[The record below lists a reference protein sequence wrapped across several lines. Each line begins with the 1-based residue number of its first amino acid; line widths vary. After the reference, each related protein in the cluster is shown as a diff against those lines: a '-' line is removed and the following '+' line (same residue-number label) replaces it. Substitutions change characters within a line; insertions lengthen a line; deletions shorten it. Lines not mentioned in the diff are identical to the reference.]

1 MQCKQILKKV
11 ISVVVG
17 IFLYLGVYY
26 INVYA
31 AEANVD
37 ISSHTVEQGKE
48 FEVSIKITAQENI
61 VGYTFFLKYD
71 PNVIEVVSGHDG
83 GGGGQI
89 ALANAFDQARK
100 DVDIKV
106 IFKAKGPGTT
116 DVEYLYL
123 DDSCGIVNDNDN
135 TKFEVTAKNGTVKVN
150 PPVIASKNNN
160 LASMTVAAVRADGS
174 SYNVPLSPEFSKDV
188 TKYNISVEEGV
199 TDLVV
204 AAKTEDSK
212 AKIYVQWANLDPGDN
227 TTKII
232 VTAEDGSKKEY
243 VIYTKVPV
251 PETTTPAPVE
261 PIVTVIDGIEYF
273 VENVN
278 DAVVLPEGFEAVDYD
293 YNGKTVVVG
302 KGVAKDLIV
311 MYLTNGTGEAG
322 SLFIYDEASKSFYP
336 MVNVAMSQKLYTIV
350 KAPADLVLPDGFK
363 DSVVTIDGVEFN
375 GWQSAEIEGV
385 YLVYAMNWNG
395 KSGLY
400 FYDTD
405 EQQMIKYFDVSVEAG
420 VGLDDYNSLVAEN
433 ESLKADISK
442 LENTEDEN
450 DTAKE
455 QMYKYIIYIAI
466 AVIVILIGVIIVLAL
481 KKKKDDIE
489 EEDNNSDAL
498 DSVFADIESK
508 EAAEQAEKT
517 ELSVLPEETE
527 ISEAEEVL
535 EASVEVTE
543 ECENAEENSVE
554 ETEESENNETTD
566 LKKETIE
573 NDVETIS
580 EDIGTIDS
588 LDETMNS
595 GKESLYVEETS
606 DKEDTSDKEET
617 SEDLSLEAELGS
629 FVSAIFDEEAEEKD
643 TIEEKIEETSEDAVE
658 EETVEKTVEKTEE
671 ETEEETVEE
680 TEEETEEE
688 TLEETVKE
696 IEEKIQEETTEK
708 TTEETSEEIKEP
720 SIPEETENKS
730 VQKAEN
736 KKKVAKILQDE
747 NTSIKEEEL
756 DMVIDEL
763 FDDLFGE

>member
-1 MQCKQILKKV
+1 MLKTKNV
-11 ISVVVG
+11 KGLRIIISLMMAVA
-17 IFLYLGVYY
+17 IFISLGKFNV
-26 INVYA
+26 VYA
-31 AEANVD
+31 ASATVT
-37 ISSHTVEQGKE
+37 ISSATVTQGQ
-48 FEVSIKITAQENI
+48 EVKVNVEISADANI
-61 VGYTFFLKYD
+61 GAYNFYLEYD
-71 PNVIEVVSGHDG
+71 ASVLEAVSGFEG
-83 GGGGQI
+83 GGGGRIQVLYDVPDEASLSKKITKTIKFKAI
-89 ALANAFDQARK
+89 APGNT
-100 DVDIKV
+100 DIKYACLNADDGV
-106 IFKAKGPGTT
+106 IDYDT
-116 DVEYLYL
+116 
-123 DDSCGIVNDNDN
+123 IDNMS
-135 TKFEVTAKNGTVKVN
+135 VTSKNGTVKVN

-174 SYNVPLSPEFSKDV
+174 SYNVPLSPAFSKDV

-204 AAKTEDSK
+204 AAKTEDAK

-251 PETTTPAPVE
+251 PETTTPEPVD
-261 PIVTVIDGIEYF
+261 PIVTVIDGTEYF

-350 KAPADLVLPDGFK
+350 KAPTDLVIPDGFK

-442 LENTEDEN
+442 LENTEDKN

-466 AVIVILIGVIIVLAL
+466 AVIVILIGAIIVLAL

-527 ISEAEEVL
+527 ISEEEEVS

-566 LKKETIE
+566 LEKETIE

-580 EDIGTIDS
+580 EDIRTIVS

-595 GKESLYVEETS
+595 DKESLYVEE
-606 DKEDTSDKEET
+606 TSDKEET

-643 TIEEKIEETSEDAVE
+643 TVEVKIEETSEEIE
-658 EETVEKTVEKTEE
+658 EENTEE
-671 ETEEETVEE
+671 ENTVEENTVEE
-680 TEEETEEE
+680 TVEETEEE
-688 TLEETVKE
+688 TLEETVKG
-696 IEEKIQEETTEK
+696 IEEKVQEETTEK